1 MSSPS
6 EDEDRDLHLRAIE
19 VVKAL
24 DGLKINSA
32 LRVLDHTAKALQL
45 RRVFVEHAESGP
57 QLIGGGVGRLSSRLR
72 RGVLPNHA

>member
-32 LRVLDHTAKALQL
+32 LRVLDHTAKAFLCGTHVVDAKSE
-45 RRVFVEHAESGP
+45 RFTAIAEAVRDGKRWS
-57 QLIGGGVGRLSSRLR
+57 L
-72 RGVLPNHA
+72 